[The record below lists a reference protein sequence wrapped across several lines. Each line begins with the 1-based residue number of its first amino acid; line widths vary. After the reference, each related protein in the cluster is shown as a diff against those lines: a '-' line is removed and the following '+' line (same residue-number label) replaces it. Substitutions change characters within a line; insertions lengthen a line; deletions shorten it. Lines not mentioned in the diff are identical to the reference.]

1 MGGQIWTF
9 LPPFSYVHMDIV
21 DICQP
26 PSPPYLVHVVIERPP
41 DQNSQ
46 MRHWESF
53 EEIDQMAM
61 GMVKNALNQ
70 KTDTTLKN

>member
-1 MGGQIWTF
+1 MDNILTISDPLPPLGGQIWIF

-41 DQNSQ
+41 YSIGGYTLTNSVVQ
-46 MRHWESF
+46 T
-53 EEIDQMAM
+53 
-61 GMVKNALNQ
+61 VL
-70 KTDTTLKN
+70 